1 MIFTEITET
10 VAAANN
16 QYKMNQ
22 LKRQWPDAKF
32 LLVKYLLIL
41 EYRTKFQLPIIFL
54 PSFII
59 S

>member
-32 LLVKYLLIL
+32 LLVEVSTYTRVQDKISTPNNLSA
-41 EYRTKFQLPIIFL
+41 FL
-54 PSFII
+54 YN
-59 S
+59 